1 MKFLIDVQG
10 LHEEPYDLP
19 TTAYNHTSRHHY
31 LGEDGRSVT
40 LTDLLYDTPTWPVGN
55 AYLVGRELVFEGFH
69 ETQIMEIRSAIETGH
84 LHGNWQPMVDLLA
97 PKQTSLKRNNDHD
110 SAQQ

>member
-19 TTAYNHTSRHHY
+19 KTSYNHTSQNHY
-31 LGEDGRSVT
+31 TGEGGRGVT
-40 LTDLLYDTPTWPVGN
+40 VTALLYHTPTWP
-55 AYLVGRELVFEGFH
+55 AASAHLVGRELVFEGFP
-69 ETQIMEIRSAIETGH
+69 ESQIMEIRSAIETGH

-97 PKQTSLKRNNDHD
+97 PKQPSLKRNNDHD